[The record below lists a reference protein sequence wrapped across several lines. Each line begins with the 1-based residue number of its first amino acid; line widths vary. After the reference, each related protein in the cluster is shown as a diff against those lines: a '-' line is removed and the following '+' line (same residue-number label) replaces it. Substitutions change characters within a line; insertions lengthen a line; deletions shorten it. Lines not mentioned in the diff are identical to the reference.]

1 MALVVLGY
9 FGLFDLGLGRA
20 ATRFVA
26 AALGSGSDDRVP
38 SIAWTAVTAQACVGL
53 LGTATLIAIVP
64 WLVDSVLNIPLHLRQ
79 EARSSFYVLALSI
92 PCVLVSGSFRG
103 VLEAAQ
109 RFDLVNAAAAP
120 LSTANFLLPYVG
132 VLLRWSL
139 PAIVA
144 VLFASR
150 AIGAIVFYALCIR
163 QFPSLKGIPRF
174 RMSEAKVLLTFG
186 GWITVSSVV
195 SPALVYLDRL
205 MLGILMTMAAVT
217 YYAAPYEMVTRL
229 LLVPFSLTAALFPAF
244 SGLHQQRDA
253 AVLERLVGSSI
264 KFLLLLLTPIVV
276 ILLAFSREVLN
287 AWLGPDFARQ
297 SSHALQIL
305 SLGVFANS
313 VAQVPL
319 ALIQGSGRPDVT
331 ARIHLIELPLQAL
344 IAWGLVRLWGITG
357 AAVAWSARTTLDLV
371 LLSFAAV
378 RVTSVSWRSPFQND
392 LRPVL
397 AWLATLSVAATGS
410 QVLVQSL
417 LLRLVSMGLLLAT
430 AGMVAW
436 FYILSDVDRARITQ
450 LLPQGLTR

>member
-1 MALVVLGY
+1 MSRSTGPRGRVLARNAVINLFGQGLPLAIGVVTAPAVIRGLGADRYGVLAMALVVLGY

-150 AIGAIVFYALCIR
+150 AIGAIVFYAL
-163 QFPSLKGIPRF
+163 F
-174 RMSEAKVLLTFG
+174 
-186 GWITVSSVV
+186 
-195 SPALVYLDRL
+195 LVKS
-205 MLGILMTMAAVT
+205 
-217 YYAAPYEMVTRL
+217 AP
-229 LLVPFSLTAALFPAF
+229 
-244 SGLHQQRDA
+244 
-253 AVLERLVGSSI
+253 
-264 KFLLLLLTPIVV
+264 
-276 ILLAFSREVLN
+276 
-287 AWLGPDFARQ
+287 
-297 SSHALQIL
+297 
-305 SLGVFANS
+305 
-313 VAQVPL
+313 
-319 ALIQGSGRPDVT
+319 
-331 ARIHLIELPLQAL
+331 
-344 IAWGLVRLWGITG
+344 
-357 AAVAWSARTTLDLV
+357 
-371 LLSFAAV
+371 
-378 RVTSVSWRSPFQND
+378 
-392 LRPVL
+392 
-397 AWLATLSVAATGS
+397 
-410 QVLVQSL
+410 
-417 LLRLVSMGLLLAT
+417 
-430 AGMVAW
+430 
-436 FYILSDVDRARITQ
+436 
-450 LLPQGLTR
+450 